1 MSQYALTQD
10 IDRCIGCYS
19 CEVHCKANK
28 LLPDGPRLCRIFQV
42 GPRRIENVPRLA
54 FSFMACFH
62 CEEPWCVSV
71 CPTGAMR
78 KRERDGIV
86 YVASD
91 ECIGCRLCM
100 YACPWGVP
108 QWNPESAKV
117 VKCDF
122 CKDRIDQGLRPA
134 CATKCITNCLFFE
147 KKEAMPET
155 RRKQHE
161 QVASIYPPENE

>member
-1 MSQYALTQD
+1 
-10 IDRCIGCYS
+10 
-19 CEVHCKANK
+19 
-28 LLPDGPRLCRIFQV
+28 
-42 GPRRIENVPRLA
+42 
-54 FSFMACFH
+54 
-62 CEEPWCVSV
+62 
-71 CPTGAMR
+71 MR

-86 YVASD
+86 YVASE
-91 ECIGCRLCM
+91 ECIGCKLCT

-108 QWNPESAKV
+108 QWDPENAKV

-122 CKDRIDQGLRPA
+122 CMDRIDQGLRPA

-161 QVASIYPPENE
+161 QVASIYPPESD